1 MSKHLKGTAVLLIIF
16 AILLY
21 PVKNQCSQA
30 EPLQAEE
37 KAIPTRKLKP
47 KVARWREIDVL
58 ATAYCNCKKCTGW
71 GKGITASGVKTSR
84 GVVAAPRHI
93 PFGTVIR
100 LEGLGNFTV
109 QDRGGS
115 IKARDG
121 AICIDIWMPSH
132 QEALNFGRRKL
143 KGWIKVE

>member
-1 MSKHLKGTAVLLIIF
+1 MAVII
-16 AILLY
+16 LS
-21 PVKNQCSQA
+21 PVKNKCQV
-30 EPLQAEE
+30 EPLQSVGE

-47 KVARWREIDVL
+47 KTTRWREINVV

-100 LEGLGNFTV
+100 LEGLGDFTV
-109 QDRGGS
+109 QDRGGA
-115 IKARDG
+115 IKVRDG

-132 QEALNFGRRKL
+132 QEALKFGRKKL
-143 KGWIKVE
+143 RGWIKVE